1 MFLLWIFSDNRQSGK
16 EFLLPALSNWSGR
29 LDISRDILDENDA
42 VFMPIYSD
50 NGLWFL
56 TPPDGFFW
64 DDNSRDP
71 KEIHHDGIY
80 KIHNE
85 QNALTI
91 VATLYSRLN
100 TVMHKYSL
108 PHYELTIGKNNN
120 NSIRYNKSLVSGHHA
135 TIQVQGQSFSF
146 TDCSVNGSWVN
157 GRRIM
162 NRTVSLQGGDCI
174 FIAPALRLIITDSFF
189 AVNSIEALTISEQCV
204 PFKLPSISQTR
215 APEDKPI
222 THEYH
227 RAPRL
232 MQQPNTEELSI
243 DPPLEKERNKNTP
256 TWLTVGPSMTM
267 ILPMLVSTL
276 VMQRSMG
283 ASLIM
288 IGTSSALSVMW
299 STLNR
304 KYTEKE
310 KATNEF
316 NRLKICRQYYAEIE
330 EKLIAETERERKRLN
345 LNYLPV
351 TECVRLPATGDHRMW
366 ERLPNHDDFLVMRLG
381 VGEMKLPFN
390 INIQKQRINLIDDPL
405 RHEPQRLK
413 DVYQMMKD
421 APIVLN
427 PREHRII
434 GVLGN
439 PSSPWMMQSMVA
451 QLAASHSYHDVRI
464 IIIHDERNAAQWR
477 FSHRLP
483 HVYAADD
490 RTLRMSVCTPQAV
503 NEVLSYFDN
512 VLKIRMDM
520 QQASEKEADPL
531 DLSNQL
537 PWYMFF
543 VTDPKLVEDQPIL
556 RYLNQP
562 ALGFTMVMQASA
574 MESLPKECDLIIE
587 ARTQLGTV
595 FHGDGTMT
603 GVSFETADQSQLQ
616 AFSTAIAP
624 YRIREMEGD
633 TSIPSLVT
641 FLESYGV
648 RNVNDLDVCR
658 NWSENHAWVALKTVL
673 GLKAGSTPFILD
685 ISDKS
690 HGPHGLIA
698 GTTGAGK
705 SVLLQSFILSL
716 SLNYN
721 PSEIQFILIDYK
733 GGGTSESFRELP
745 HVAGIIDSSE
755 GARTIFRAL
764 ASIRG
769 EIKRREAIF
778 KEVGV
783 NNIDDYMK
791 LFNADP
797 TEETLSHLIIIV
809 DEFAELKKEEPEFM
823 HELVSAARVG
833 RSLGIHLVLATQKPG
848 NSVSDEI
855 DANTRFR
862 ICLRVASRGDSTEM
876 IKHPDAAYLKGM
888 GRCYVRV
895 GSDEIYEQVQTSWSG
910 ATYDPDS
917 LRPEEEPRILND
929 AGQPIK
935 FRKKKKNDT
944 NEKQI
949 TELDVVLDYIRLCC
963 TKYQYAWAKQMWL
976 KEMPSVILLND
987 LYSTFTHPHWDGAK
1001 WPAPA
1006 NEAFQVLYGM
1016 ADDINTQ
1023 QRIPAT
1029 IDFNQS
1035 RNILL
1040 AGLPGSGKTTALQTI
1055 AVALAEQYSPED
1067 VNIYVFSLTSHMLQC
1082 LENLPHVGE
1091 IVYEEE
1097 ADEQIR
1103 LMNMLYAESE
1113 RRKKL
1118 FRELSTDNYIQYN
1131 RTAQGSSA
1139 YQKVPAIVVMI
1150 DRMQQLRD
1158 WDSDKREAVL
1168 QRFYDMLRS
1177 AASQGIFFIMTCF
1190 GRNELPIKYHPF
1202 VRAITLLQNERAD
1215 YADALGTRVSTEW
1228 GGIREYPGRGMI
1240 AIEDKE
1246 AKETFLYEMQ
1256 VAAYQTVASDKE
1268 RADAILQLGKTM
1280 RQNWHGL
1287 FPKGIVR
1294 IPANPTLHQML
1305 NEETAKEALS
1315 ERFRIPLGY
1324 VKSLGTVA
1332 SIKLT
1337 NMYSGLFIGPKKSG
1351 KTTLLQCMAVTMHQ
1365 AGYHVYLIGSEELV
1379 AWGQKNNISTFAHGS
1394 KEWLDQ
1400 FSEITTTNKQRG
1412 AALTEAASISL
1423 DRKKAVADSFNP
1435 IVILIDDLDK
1445 FATAY
1450 EKEANM
1456 LNFIK
1461 FCVQDNEKIASFKLF
1476 TYATVSRKGL
1486 SAGKFKE
1493 PLATMSNVRRGMM
1506 LQGCTYECDPF
1517 NIASLIPGMKKQCE
1531 LPRGE
1536 AFLVMEDDAAH
1547 IVLPQMEVAAEHDA
1561 EKERQELIT

>member
-1 MFLLWIFSDNRQSGK
+1 MYLLWIFSDARQSGK
-16 EFLLPALSNWSGR
+16 AYTLPAQPNWSGR
-29 LDISRDILDENDA
+29 LDISRDILGENEA
-42 VFMPIYSD
+42 VNLPVSAE
-50 NGLWFL
+50 NGRWSLGLPEGYAWE
-56 TPPDGFFW
+56 DK
-64 DDNSRDP
+64 SAAP
-71 KEIHHDGIY
+71 KEITHDGIL
-80 KIHNE
+80 KMRNE
-85 QNALTI
+85 LGALTI
-91 VATLYSRLN
+91 IASRYGRQN
-100 TVMHKYSL
+100 TVMHKHIM
-108 PHYELTIGKNNN
+108 PRQELTIGK
-120 NSIRYNKSLVSGHHA
+120 SEGCMIRYNKPLVSGTHA
-135 TIQVQGQSFSF
+135 TVRVQGRNVVF
-146 TDCSVNGSWVN
+146 TDRSVNGSWVN
-157 GRRIM
+157 GRRVV
-162 NRTVSLQGGDCI
+162 NRSINLQGGDQI
-174 FIAPALRLIITDSFF
+174 FIAPALRLIVTETFF
-189 AVNSIEALTISEQCV
+189 AVNTVDDLTVSDFCGPMAIPMTSRQ
-204 PFKLPSISQTR
+204 Q
-215 APEDKPI
+215 APEDLPI
-222 THEYH
+222 TCEYH

-232 MQQPNTEELSI
+232 KQQPNTEEVTI

-256 TWLTVGPSMTM
+256 AWLTIGPSMTM

-276 VMQRSMG
+276 VMGRSMG
-283 ASLIM
+283 ASLVM
-288 IGTSSALSVMW
+288 IGTSSALSIMW

-310 KATNEF
+310 AATNEA
-316 NRLKICRQYYAEIE
+316 NRQKICRQYYAEIE
-330 EKLIAETERERKRLN
+330 ERLIAETDREKKRLN

-351 TECVRLPATGDHRMW
+351 TECVRLPASGDHRMW
-366 ERLPNHDDFLVMRLG
+366 ERLPHHDDFLVMRLG
-381 VGEMKLPFN
+381 VGEKKLPFN
-390 INIQKQRINLIDDPL
+390 INVQKLRINMVDDPL

-439 PSSPWMMQSMVA
+439 KSSPWMMQSMVA

-464 IIIHDERNAAQWR
+464 IVIHDERNADQWK
-477 FSHRLP
+477 FTHRLP

-490 RTLRMSVCTPQAV
+490 RTLRMSVCTPQAIH
-503 NEVLSYFDN
+503 EVLSYFDN
-512 VLKIRMDM
+512 VLKIRLDM
-520 QQASEKEADPL
+520 QQATEKEVDPT
-531 DLSNQL
+531 DLTNQI

-543 VTDPKLVEDQPIL
+543 VTDPKLIEDQPIL

-562 ALGFTMVMQASA
+562 GLGFTLVMQAA
-574 MESLPKECDLIIE
+574 EMESLPKECDLIIE

-595 FHGDGTMT
+595 FQGDGTMT
-603 GVSFETADQSQLQ
+603 GVSFETVDLAQLQ
-616 AFSTAIAP
+616 NFANGLAP
-624 YRIREMEGD
+624 FRIREMVGD

-648 RNVNDLDVCR
+648 RNVEDLDVCR
-658 NWSENHAWVALKTVL
+658 NWSENHAWVALKTIL
-673 GLKAGSTPFILD
+673 GLKAGSTPFVLD
-685 ISDKS
+685 ISDKN

-778 KEVGV
+778 KDVGV

-797 TEETLSHLIIIV
+797 AEETLAHLIIIV

-833 RSLGIHLVLATQKPG
+833 RSLGMHLVLATQKPG

-895 GSDEIYEQVQTSWSG
+895 GSDEVYEQVQTSWSG
-910 ATYDPDS
+910 ATYNPEA

-935 FRKKKKNDT
+935 FRKKKKAAT

-949 TELDVVLDYIRLCC
+949 TELDVVLDYIRRCC
-963 TKYQYAWAKQMWL
+963 DKYQYDWAKAMWL
-976 KEMPSVILLND
+976 KEMPATLLLD
-987 LYSTFTHPHWDGAK
+987 ELYTHFDRPRWDGRK
-1001 WPAPA
+1001 WNAPLDE
-1006 NEAFQVLYGM
+1006 NLNVLYGM

-1023 QRIPAT
+1023 QRIPAA
-1029 IDFNQS
+1029 IDFNQA

-1040 AGLPGSGKTTALQTI
+1040 AGLPGSGKTTALQTM

-1097 ADEQIR
+1097 GDEQLR
-1103 LMNMLYAESE
+1103 LMNMIYAESE

-1118 FRELSTDNYIQYN
+1118 FRELATDNYIQYN
-1131 RTAQGSSA
+1131 RSAANSSEH
-1139 YQKVPAIVVMI
+1139 QKVPAIVVMI

-1158 WDSDKREAVL
+1158 WDDGKRDVVL

-1177 AASQGIFFIMTCF
+1177 AASQGIFFVMTCF

-1215 YADALGTRVSTEW
+1215 YADALGTRVSSEW
-1228 GGIREYPGRGMI
+1228 GGIREFPGRGMI
-1240 AIEDKE
+1240 AVEDKE

-1256 VAAYQTVASDKE
+1256 VAAYSTVSSDKE
-1268 RADAILQLGKTM
+1268 RADAILALGKEM
-1280 RQNWHGL
+1280 SERWQGPL
-1287 FPKGIVR
+1287 PQGIAR
-1294 IPANPTLHQML
+1294 IPQKPTLEQML
-1305 NEETAKEALS
+1305 REPSARNAMAD
-1315 ERFRIPLGY
+1315 RFRIPFGY
-1324 VKSLGTVA
+1324 IKAQGTVA
-1332 SIKLT
+1332 SADLSAL
-1337 NMYSGLFIGPKKSG
+1337 YSGLFIGPKKSG
-1351 KTTLLQCMAVTMHQ
+1351 KTTLLQCMAVTMRKK
-1365 AGYHVYLIGSEELV
+1365 GYDVFLIGADELV
-1379 AWGQKNNISTFAHGS
+1379 AWGQTHGIPTFAHGS
-1394 KEWLDQ
+1394 PQWLEQ
-1400 FSEITTTNKQRG
+1400 FGKITQTNKLRS
-1412 AALTEAASISL
+1412 AALTEAGAISVE
-1423 DRKKAVADSFNP
+1423 RKKEVAASFNP
-1435 IVILIDDLDK
+1435 IVILIDDMDK
-1445 FATAY
+1445 FMAAY

-1456 LNFIK
+1456 INFLK
-1461 FCVQDNEKIASFKLF
+1461 FCVQDNDKIASFKLF
-1476 TYATVSRKGL
+1476 TYATVTRKGL
-1486 SAGKFKE
+1486 SSGKFKE
-1493 PLATMSNVRRGMM
+1493 PLSTMNGVRRGMM
-1506 LQGCTYECDPF
+1506 LQGVTYDCDPF
-1517 NIASLIPGMKKQCE
+1517 GVSGLIPGLKKQSE

-1536 AFLVMEDDAAH
+1536 AFLVMDDDAVH
-1547 IVLPQMEVAAEHDA
+1547 IVLPQLELSPEETAEV
-1561 EKERQELIT
+1561 EKERG